1 MIGRTISIMRLSVLL
16 HIIGAVV
23 LVAVAGCGKRQ
34 MVRPEVM
41 LAPEC
46 EILSGP
52 TEFADSVRV
61 VLLDAVRPTHAPW
74 ARNASE
80 QLLFRHLYETLIT
93 VDCLGEVQS
102 GLAGSWRSGEGG
114 RRWTFELREDAEFWD
129 GTPVTARDVARSW
142 QHTVSESMTQGAS
155 IDSVTVV
162 SDRILHVYLK
172 RPHRRIP
179 RALSAPA
186 FAVAKSSEDSLWP
199 LGSGP
204 YRIVP
209 WGRWSAGMSQRT
221 ITAHPAF
228 GMDGPV
234 IKFVEATM
242 YDERDLLEGGI
253 DVMVTDDSAVIEYA
267 ASRPQLSTIALPWNR
282 TYVLL
287 SISRVEKLRWGST
300 LSTFSSDL
308 SDALARDAVRGAAR
322 GYRPPSWWDDL
333 SHCSDLFAAVPLF
346 PSAPRYVYSSSG
358 LRRILYDV
366 NDPIARDLAERIVA
380 LAATDPFVSPEAAAI
395 ASAVPGLISDT
406 AGIAAE
412 GVTRSEL
419 DLSLRYGDDFAY
431 IIPISRRPPDPCH
444 EAHKLVNRARWLSTF
459 KVDFSKALIPLV
471 DTRLHVIV
479 NRSKVGLIVDWY
491 GNILIAN
498 EMLLGR

>member
-1 MIGRTISIMRLSVLL
+1 MIGRTIAIMRVSVLL
-16 HIIGAVV
+16 KMIGAVA
-23 LVAVAGCGKRQ
+23 LVALADCGKRP
-34 MVRPEVM
+34 MIRPEVM

-46 EILSGP
+46 EILAGP
-52 TEFADSVRV
+52 AEFADTVRV
-61 VLLDAVRPTHAPW
+61 ALLDAVRPEHAPW

-93 VDCLGEVQS
+93 VDCLGEVQA
-102 GLAGSWRSGEGG
+102 GLAKSWNSGEGD
-114 RRWTFELREDAEFWD
+114 RRWTFVLREGAEFWD
-129 GTPVTARDVARSW
+129 GTPVTVRDVARSW
-142 QHTVSESMTQGAS
+142 QHTVFEPMTQGAG

-162 SDRILHVYLK
+162 GDRTLHVYLT

-186 FAVAKSSEDSLWP
+186 FAVAKSSEDSHWP

-204 YRIVP
+204 YRVAP
-209 WGRWSAGMSQRT
+209 WERRSTGMSRRT
-221 ITAHPAF
+221 ITTHPAF

-234 IKFVEATM
+234 IKFVEASM
-242 YDERDLLEGGI
+242 YDARDLLEGVI
-253 DVMVTDDSAVIEYA
+253 DVMVTADPAVIEYA
-267 ASRPQLSTIALPWNR
+267 ASRPHLSTIALPWDI

-300 LSTFSSDL
+300 LGTFPSDL
-308 SDALARDAVRGAAR
+308 SDRLARDAVRGAAR

-333 SHCSDLFAAVPLF
+333 SRCSDLFAAVPLF
-346 PSAPRYVYSSSG
+346 PSVPRFVYSSSG

-406 AGIAAE
+406 AGIGAE
-412 GVTRSEL
+412 GLTRSEL

-431 IIPISRRPPDPCH
+431 VVPIPRRPPDPCY
-444 EAHKLVNRARWLSTF
+444 EARSMVNRARWLSTF

-479 NRSKVGLIVDWY
+479 NSSKVGLIVDWY

-498 EMLLGR
+498 EMLQVR